1 MNRKRI
7 GILLVVL
14 AILIGGIAVF
24 TFFVN
29 DQEPKKE
36 KTKVEKETEKEIVT
50 LPEQEEA
57 PEETEEPEEPEGA
70 PEKNVYIEQVQMDLI
85 GLSEETEAS
94 IPDREAFDY
103 QIKETN
109 AGFLKVKPV
118 IEESDWVIVQ
128 IRDIPE
134 KWAEVSF
141 RLELPGEAGE
151 IINFFC
157 SRSFW
162 NIISDG
168 LARQHNATKKLTGFS

>member
-50 LPEQEEA
+50 LPEQEE
-57 PEETEEPEEPEGA
+57 TEEPEEPEEAEGA
-70 PEKNVYIEQVQMDLI
+70 PEKNVYIEQVQMELI
-85 GLSEETEAS
+85 GLSEETEAC

-103 QIKETN
+103 QIKEWLYEHDKDNETIQSLN
-109 AGFLKVKPV
+109 TVTYYYDQNCCEFMLQTEDHQVFCIRQDLKEDK
-118 IEESDWVIVQ
+118 
-128 IRDIPE
+128 
-134 KWAEVSF
+134 
-141 RLELPGEAGE
+141 
-151 IINFFC
+151 
-157 SRSFW
+157 
-162 NIISDG
+162 
-168 LARQHNATKKLTGFS
+168 

>member
-7 GILLVVL
+7 GSLLVVL
-14 AILIGGIAVF
+14 AILIGGVAVF

-50 LPEQEEA
+50 LPEQEE
-57 PEETEEPEEPEGA
+57 TEEPEEPEEAEGA

-103 QIKETN
+103 QIKEWLYEHDKDQETIQSLN
-109 AGFLKVKPV
+109 TVTYYYDQNCCEFMLQTEDNQVFCIRQDLKEDK
-118 IEESDWVIVQ
+118 
-128 IRDIPE
+128 
-134 KWAEVSF
+134 
-141 RLELPGEAGE
+141 
-151 IINFFC
+151 
-157 SRSFW
+157 
-162 NIISDG
+162 
-168 LARQHNATKKLTGFS
+168 

>member
-7 GILLVVL
+7 GILLVIL
-14 AILIGGIAVF
+14 AIVIGTVAVIMC
-24 TFFVN
+24 FVG
-29 DQEPKKE
+29 DQEPEKE

-103 QIKETN
+103 QIKEWLYEHDKDQETIQSLN
-109 AGFLKVKPV
+109 TVTYYYDQNCCEFMLQTEDNQVFCIRQDLKEDK
-118 IEESDWVIVQ
+118 
-128 IRDIPE
+128 
-134 KWAEVSF
+134 
-141 RLELPGEAGE
+141 
-151 IINFFC
+151 
-157 SRSFW
+157 
-162 NIISDG
+162 
-168 LARQHNATKKLTGFS
+168 

>member
-103 QIKETN
+103 QIKEWLYEHDKDQETIPDRR
-109 AGFLKVKPV
+109 GT
-118 IEESDWVIVQ
+118 EEYRS
-128 IRDIPE
+128 
-134 KWAEVSF
+134 ASF
-141 RLELPGEAGE
+141 RC
-151 IINFFC
+151 FC
-157 SRSFW
+157 
-162 NIISDG
+162 
-168 LARQHNATKKLTGFS
+168 ATDIFRRRYC

>member
-103 QIKETN
+103 QIKEWLYEHDKDQETIQSLN
-109 AGFLKVKPV
+109 TVTYCYDQNCCEFMLQTEDNQVFCIRQDLKEDK
-118 IEESDWVIVQ
+118 
-128 IRDIPE
+128 
-134 KWAEVSF
+134 
-141 RLELPGEAGE
+141 
-151 IINFFC
+151 
-157 SRSFW
+157 
-162 NIISDG
+162 
-168 LARQHNATKKLTGFS
+168 

>member
-14 AILIGGIAVF
+14 VILIGGIAVF

-103 QIKETN
+103 QIKEWLYEHDKDQETIQSLN
-109 AGFLKVKPV
+109 TVTYYYDQNCCEFMLQTEDNQVFCIRQDLKEDK
-118 IEESDWVIVQ
+118 
-128 IRDIPE
+128 
-134 KWAEVSF
+134 
-141 RLELPGEAGE
+141 
-151 IINFFC
+151 
-157 SRSFW
+157 
-162 NIISDG
+162 
-168 LARQHNATKKLTGFS
+168 